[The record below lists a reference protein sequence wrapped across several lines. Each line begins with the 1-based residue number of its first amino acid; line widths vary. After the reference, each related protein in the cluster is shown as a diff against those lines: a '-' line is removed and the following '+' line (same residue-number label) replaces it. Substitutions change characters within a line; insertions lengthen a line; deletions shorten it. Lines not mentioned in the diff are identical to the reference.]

1 MLSIK
6 SIIFFILIIN
16 IIFCFKF
23 PLNEKIEESE
33 QGNIKSID
41 IESTE
46 EYLNYIKSYDYII
59 ALFHV
64 EWCGHCQQFLPV
76 LDKASSYKILNK
88 KWIFLKIDCSKY
100 PNICSNIGIER
111 YPTIKLYKKKELL
124 HIETPREL
132 VPLLELLNK
141 LSENSIVKVNSKNE
155 FFEKYGDFSPII
167 EILPKY
173 EGKEE
178 ESDFYICIMN
188 LANKE
193 FIENFYFGV
202 VNSIDNKEKIV
213 FDYNGSNISYT
224 WDGNCKNAFEF
235 LYENKYPLLSKI
247 NSYFLKEIFEDS
259 KILIFL
265 ITFPKTKKIN
275 HFIFSYF
282 KQLSYDNRQYVF
294 GYADYNEDKDI
305 SEYFNLKLN
314 NTNEIK
320 LIIYD
325 FEQRM
330 HYMHNETFNI
340 EINNEKEI
348 INKIQNVIKNINN
361 IKYTTGSKIKDWINS
376 LGFEKMSVNQQ
387 IIVVGIFV
395 FGLLGIIF
403 LFTYLSNS
411 NDNSD
416 SDSDS
421 DEDDNDNDIIE
432 NKINQKEDIKLKDKK
447 EIDKKK
453 NVINKEKIE

>member
-1 MLSIK
+1 MLVIK
-6 SIIFFILIIN
+6 SQIFFILIIK

-33 QGNIKSID
+33 QGNIKSIN

-59 ALFHV
+59 SLFHV
-64 EWCGHCQQFLPV
+64 DWCGHCQQFLPV

-100 PNICSNIGIER
+100 PNICTNVGIER

-141 LSENSIVKVNSKNE
+141 LSGSSIIKVSSKNE
-155 FFEKYGDFSPII
+155 FFEKYGDFSPLI
-167 EILPKY
+167 EILPQYK
-173 EGKEE
+173 GKEQ
-178 ESDFYICIMN
+178 ESDFYNCVMN
-188 LANKE
+188 LANNE
-193 FIENFYFGV
+193 FIENFYFGIV
-202 VNSIDNKEKIV
+202 DSTDNKEKIV
-213 FDYNGSNISYT
+213 FDYNGSNISYV
-224 WDGNCKNAFEF
+224 WDGNCKNAIEF

-247 NSYFLKEIFEDS
+247 NSYFLSEIAKDS

-265 ITFPKTKKIN
+265 ITFPQNIKIN
-275 HFIFSYF
+275 NFIFSFF
-282 KQLSYDNRQYVF
+282 KKLSYDNRQYVF

-305 SEYFNLKLN
+305 SKYFNLKLN
-314 NTNEIK
+314 NINEIK

-325 FEQRM
+325 FNQRM
-330 HYMHNETFNI
+330 HYIHNETFNI
-340 EINNEKEI
+340 IIKNEIEI
-348 INKIQNVIKNINN
+348 INEIRNIVKDINN
-361 IKYTTGSKIKDWINS
+361 LKYTTGSKIKDWINRF
-376 LGFEKMSVNQQ
+376 GFEKMSTNKQ

-403 LFTYLSNS
+403 LFSYFSNS
-411 NDNSD
+411 KDN

-421 DEDDNDNDIIE
+421 DEDDSDFIE
-432 NKINQKEDIKLKDKK
+432 ETINQKEDIKLKDK
-447 EIDKKK
+447 DKKDLDINK